1 MAVPCKPEMLTPGTR
16 TWRTIL
22 KSDQKGFTF
31 TEVIIIIII
40 VGLLG
45 AVAMVTYISL
55 TGGAEQGNVES
66 VIGSLRS
73 ALNLYS
79 AQQIVNGSPIT
90 AHNPFDDLANTPP
103 NYAGAFPD
111 VDLSNCPPGEWAY
124 QSGDPGLN
132 GNWAVV
138 CYRPNAT
145 LTQAFT
151 WGGVQWIILVVNP
164 VQNANGVT
172 IGLSLDYYPPVPIW

>member
-1 MAVPCKPEMLTPGTR
+1 MTR
-16 TWRTIL
+16 RGRIL
-22 KSDQKGFTF
+22 ITNDKRGFTL
-31 TEVIIIIII
+31 TEIFVVIVV

-45 AVAMVTYISL
+45 ALAI
-55 TGGAEQGNVES
+55 AEYVSFAKNAEEGTVDS
-66 VIGSLRS
+66 AIGSLRS

-79 AQQIVNGSPIT
+79 ANQIANMQPIT
-90 AHNPFDDLANTPP
+90 VHNPFDDLAVKPP

-111 VDLSNCPPGEWAY
+111 VDLSNCPAGDWAY

-145 LTQAFT
+145 LTQTFT
-151 WGGVQWIILVVNP
+151 WGGVQWIILVVDP
-164 VQNANGVT
+164 IQDANGVMVA
-172 IGLSLDYYPPVPIW
+172 LSLDYYQPVQW

>member
-1 MAVPCKPEMLTPGTR
+1 MKR
-16 TWRTIL
+16 
-22 KSDQKGFTF
+22 DQKGFTL
-31 TEVIIIIII
+31 TEIIVIIII

-45 AVAMVTYISL
+45 ALAIAKYISL
-55 TGGAEQGNVES
+55 DKNAEHGGVDS

-73 ALNLYS
+73 ALNLHS
-79 AQQIVNGSPIT
+79 AHQIVNMLPIT
-90 AHNPFDDLANTPP
+90 AHNPFDDLSVKPP
-103 NYAGAFPD
+103 NYAGAFGD
-111 VDLSNCPPGEWAY
+111 VDLSNCPSGEWAY

-145 LTQAFT
+145 LTQAFA

-172 IGLSLDYYPPVPIW
+172 IGLSLDYYPPAPVW